1 MQKCNN
7 IKTLKLNDPINTHN
21 QCWRNAA
28 KQCQVP
34 ERNENVFCIFT
45 EYLKINIMSSF
56 FVLQQ
61 TKRSSLLYLFISF
74 CASFSPITFA
84 HFSLFILSLSLSLCF
99 PFYLSPSTENTQS
112 IALSST
118 DTHTH
123 SHAIHEKNSLFEVF
137 AQGPLCVETYS
148 EY

>member
-56 FVLQQ
+56 FVLKQ

-84 HFSLFILSLSLSLCF
+84 HFSLFILSLSLCF